1 MNGFDDIAQAVLAHR
16 KEAGLTQKQLAD
28 LAGVGKTVVFD
39 IEKAKASVRFD
50 TLMKVLDALSIE
62 IHLDSPLVRRR
73 DETS

>member
-1 MNGFDDIAQAVLAHR
+1 MNRFDDIARAVLTHR
-16 KEAGLTQKQLAD
+16 KEAGLTQKELAD
-28 LAGVGKTVVFD
+28 LAGVGKTVVFE
-39 IEKAKASVRFD
+39 IEKAKTSVRFD